1 MKITETNLGFLV
13 ETNAFTV
20 LFGGTKALLGN
31 LQASFKDIQ
40 FIRVKQTHGDK
51 SVLTN
56 DPALDYKVE
65 ADAHFTKCANL
76 GLCISTA
83 DCMPVFIYDPT
94 TQYVAGIH
102 AGWRGVANSIVPK
115 TIAQLKSLGG
125 VPEQMYVLVGP
136 HIQMSSFE
144 VDFTVRDEILSSISE
159 SATHTESLYHI
170 NLNSEKALV
179 DLNQVMKTQ
188 LQIAGISF
196 DHLTNLHIDTYTDL
210 RFHSH
215 RREKEKAGRQ
225 ISFILKK

>member
-1 MKITETNLGFLV
+1 MRITETNLGFLV

-31 LQASFKDIQ
+31 LQASFEDIQ
-40 FIRVKQTHGDK
+40 FVRVKQTHGDK
-51 SVLTN
+51 SVLSN
-56 DPALDYKVE
+56 DPALDYRVE
-65 ADAHFTKCANL
+65 ADAHFTQRANL

-83 DCMPVFIYDPT
+83 DCMPIFIYDQKS
-94 TQYVAGIH
+94 QYVAGIH
-102 AGWRGVANSIVPK
+102 AGWRGVANNIVPK
-115 TIAQLKSLGG
+115 TIDRLKSLGG
-125 VPEQMYVLVGP
+125 SPEQMRVLIGP

-159 SATHTESLYHI
+159 TATLPESIYHT

-188 LQIAGISF
+188 LQVVGISF
-196 DHLTNLHIDTYTDL
+196 DHLSNLHIDTFTDP

-215 RREKEKAGRQ
+215 RREKEQAGRQ
-225 ISFILKK
+225 LSFIFKK